1 MILHRCVSF
10 DVPFRLPGHFSTLR
24 RYRRRT
30 SLEMLWVF
38 GSLERQTLSDLFVLC
53 CDVVYLAVVCGGQ
66 RVASLSSSPT
76 RLLIVLPHR
85 DVEVL
90 LCWLMWHSVIWYQFL
105 RCGYMIFTCSR
116 HIPIVDCR
124 YVPTFSSASI
134 NTHVFTPHL
143 YSSAKPLRSVPS
155 SSQTATVDRY
165 THQIIA
171 RCPTKNQ
178 SPTTLRRRKRKIMK
192 KRLMVRC
199 TKVLL
204 SLCIARMH

>member
-1 MILHRCVSF
+1 MRRSTCGIIVELSYTPTYRPPPSRC
-10 DVPFRLPGHFSTLR
+10 RGA
-24 RYRRRT
+24 
-30 SLEMLWVF
+30 
-38 GSLERQTLSDLFVLC
+38 
-53 CDVVYLAVVCGGQ
+53 AV
-66 RVASLSSSPT
+66 
-76 RLLIVLPHR
+76 
-85 DVEVL
+85 
-90 LCWLMWHSVIWYQFL
+90 LMWHSVIWYQFL

-155 SSQTATVDRY
+155 SSQIATVDRY